1 MKEFNVLVMFIF
13 VSDNVNE
20 NDIKRYSIYTFH
32 KVHDGGS
39 LGLRGKRNLSKFQEL
54 VRN

>member
-1 MKEFNVLVMFIF
+1 MKEFNVLVIF
-13 VSDNVNE
+13 SFFSDNVND

-39 LGLRGKRNLSKFQEL
+39 LGLSGKRNLSKFQKL
-54 VRN
+54 VLN